1 VVGLMNDRNMQ
12 IEAALKQAA
21 RRSLGADASSEL
33 RRSDVFVERIVGR
46 RQVYHQQPL
55 QLAYPGLPE
64 IEFWEPEE
72 FPWLKALETAAPDIR
87 EEIAAILAED
97 ADVLA
102 PYVDYPDAAA
112 VAEPWAELNRSPRW
126 GAFHLWFD
134 GRRVAWNAARAPK
147 TMAALAGVPQPQT
160 PGRSPMAVFSVL
172 QPQTRIPPHTGV
184 SNTRLVVHLP
194 LIVPHGCGF
203 RVGSE
208 TRAWCE
214 GEAWVFDDTIE
225 HEAWNDSDQPRT
237 ILIFDVWNPRLS
249 EAERAAITAVMAA
262 MDAFGAVSA

>member
-1 VVGLMNDRNMQ
+1 MNDLNAQM
-12 IEAALKQAA
+12 ESALKQAA
-21 RRSLGADASSEL
+21 RRSLGADASGEL
-33 RRSDVFVERIVGR
+33 RRTEVFVERIVGR
-46 RQVYHQQPL
+46 REVHHQQPL

-64 IEFWEPEE
+64 IEFWDREE
-72 FPWLKALETAAPDIR
+72 FPWLASLEAAASDIR

-102 PYVDYPDAAA
+102 PYVDYPDAA

-134 GRRVAWNAARAPK
+134 GRKVAWNAARAPS
-147 TMAALAGVPQPQT
+147 TMAALAGVPQPHT
-160 PGRSPMAVFSVL
+160 PGRSPMVVFSVL
-172 QPQTRIPPHTGV
+172 QAKTRIPPHTGV
-184 SNTRLVVHLP
+184 SNTRLVALLP
-194 LIVPHGCGF
+194 LIVPDGCGL

-208 TRAWCE
+208 TRAWRE

-225 HEAWNDSDQPRT
+225 HEAWNESDQPRT

-249 EAERAAITAVMAA
+249 ETERAAITAVMAA